1 MPSKSLVSRII
12 NYVKTKISK
21 IGKKTLEKDLINA
34 KQKAENLIADFNTQE
49 FAESVKQKLKNKEV
63 LA

>member
-1 MPSKSLVSRII
+1 MVSRII

-21 IGKKTLEKDLINA
+21 IGKKTLEKDLIDA

-49 FAESVKQKLKNKEV
+49 FTESVKQKMKNKEV